1 MHMFTGFHSVPTL
14 MEFIVSVWQ
23 LKALGHLIKHEYGMH
38 KYKKINSIIHCY
50 SYLVIQSKVTCIYT
64 HTQRLYVCKLGWMCN
79 LTHTCSQVF
88 VHAPTQMEFIGHVQW
103 LETLSHLIKQ
113 QHGKHKYIM
122 IIHYYSYLVKW
133 NWHTLKHNALALTE
147 SPSRAHT
154 HVDCVCK
161 LGWICNPTHVFT
173 GFCVHAPTNIKL
185 IVCIRQLKA
194 CFCLIKQQQGMHK
207 YTKIFNIIM
216 HYYTYLIIQSKVKLT
231 PTERQQP
238 CTQSHLQARA
248 HMHVCIHPPLHTHT

>member
-1 MHMFTGFHSVPTL
+1 
-14 MEFIVSVWQ
+14 
-23 LKALGHLIKHEYGMH
+23 
-38 KYKKINSIIHCY
+38 
-50 SYLVIQSKVTCIYT
+50 
-64 HTQRLYVCKLGWMCN
+64 MCN
-79 LTHTCSQVF
+79 PTHTCSQVF
-88 VHAPTQMEFIGHVQW
+88 VHAPTHMEFIGHVQW
-103 LETLSHLIKQ
+103 LETLSRLIKQ

-161 LGWICNPTHVFT
+161 LGWICNTTHVLT
-173 GFCVHAPTNIKL
+173 GFCVRAPTNIKF

-231 PTERQQP
+231 PTEKQQP

-248 HMHVCIHPPLHTHT
+248 HMHVCIHPPPPPHTHRRIASADSTAVPVWQSQPLQLPALASVSPSFPLLPDKVMHGHGPAFPSNQKNKWQLLPVHAVSMLALL